1 MLDRPA
7 PNETILEM
15 APRKDESMPISRRV
29 AALLL
34 ASPSFARAQAA
45 WSPTQPIRV
54 IIPFTPGG
62 TMDPVVRL
70 AQGFL
75 QQDLG
80 QPVVIE
86 HRPGA
91 ATVIGTQEV
100 ARAPADGHTMIMVA
114 NSFSANVTLRPGM
127 PYNPLRDFAPLVMG
141 TVVPHVLVIHPSVA
155 TDFAGF
161 LAAGRRPGPGLAFGS
176 YGIGTSNHLGGEQFR
191 ELAGLNATHVP
202 YSGAPQAYTDLIGN
216 RLQFMFANL
225 PDVIQPAQTG
235 QLRAIA
241 ISAERRVRELPDV
254 PTMAEL
260 GFPLVLSDS
269 WFGLILRADV
279 PAPARARLEAAWLA
293 ALNRP
298 EVRRRLE
305 ETGFTVLAKPAAEF
319 AVEIARYTETY
330 ARVIRANNIR
340 VE

>member
-1 MLDRPA
+1 MRDSNAGL
-7 PNETILEM
+7 LS
-15 APRKDESMPISRRV
+15 RKDDPVTRYSRRT
-29 AALLL
+29 AGFLLL
-34 ASPSFARAQAA
+34 AAPAIAQPAWAPS
-45 WSPTQPIRV
+45 QPLRV

-62 TMDPVVRL
+62 TMDTVVRPV
-70 AQGFL
+70 QQIL

-80 QPVVIE
+80 QPVLME

-100 ARAPADGHTMIMVA
+100 ARAPPDGHTMIMIA
-114 NSFSANVTLRPGM
+114 NSFAANITLRPSM
-127 PYNPLRDFAPLVMG
+127 PYQPMRDFVPLVMA
-141 TVVPHVLVIHPSVA
+141 TVVPHVLVVHPSVA
-155 TDFAGF
+155 RDFAGF
-161 LAAGRRPGPGLAFGS
+161 IAAGRRPGANLAFGS

-191 ELAGLNATHVP
+191 ELTGIGGTHVP
-202 YSGAPQAYTDLIGN
+202 YNGAPQAYTDLIGG

-225 PDVIQPAQTG
+225 PDVIQPAQAG
-235 QLRAIA
+235 QMRPIA

-269 WFGLILRADV
+269 WFGLITRADV
-279 PAPARARLEAAWLA
+279 PAHIRARLEAAWIA

-298 EVRRRLE
+298 EVRGRLE
-305 ETGFTVLAKPAAEF
+305 DLGFTVLAKPGRDF
-319 AVEIARYTETY
+319 SIEIRRYTETY
-330 ARVIRANNIR
+330 AQVIRTNNIR